1 MKNQVVALFLL
12 SMTLSVGQTNA
23 VPKVGARNL
32 FVDNQLY
39 RQGGIGQI
47 ASNVYVVANSANNEI
62 ILGVSSPHW
71 IGKDKST
78 KEIVYI
84 QNGKVCDPI
93 KDQATFSITDCILV
107 AFEPEKIYAF
117 DFKTLRG
124 GFYLRYNDK

>member
-1 MKNQVVALFLL
+1 MKSHAIALFLL
-12 SMTLSVGQTNA
+12 TMTLCVGQTNA

-78 KEIVYI
+78 KEVVYI
-84 QNGKVCDPI
+84 QDGKVCDPI
-93 KDQATFSITDCILV
+93 KDQAAFSIVNCILV
-107 AFEPEKIYAF
+107 AFEREKIYVF
-117 DFKTLRG
+117 DFKTLKG
-124 GFYLRYNDK
+124 GFYLRHK

>member
-1 MKNQVVALFLL
+1 MKSQAAALFLV
-12 SMTLSVGQTNA
+12 SITLSVAQTNA
-23 VPKVGARNL
+23 VPKVEARSL

-47 ASNVYVVANSANNEI
+47 TSNVYVVANSANNEI
-62 ILGVSSPHW
+62 ILGVRSPRW

-93 KDQATFSITDCILV
+93 KDKTAFSITNCILV
-107 AFEPEKIYAF
+107 AFEPERIYVF
-117 DFKTLRG
+117 DFKTLKG
-124 GFYLRYNDK
+124 GFYLRDK